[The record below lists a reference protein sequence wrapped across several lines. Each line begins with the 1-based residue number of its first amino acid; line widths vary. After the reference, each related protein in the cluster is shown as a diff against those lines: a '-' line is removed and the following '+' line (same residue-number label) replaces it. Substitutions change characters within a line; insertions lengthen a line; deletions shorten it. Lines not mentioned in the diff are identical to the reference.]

1 MEGLTDGD
9 IWRLDIFEG
18 AEYER
23 CRVRCRLLGEGE
35 GEGDGGG
42 DEEGREV
49 EAETYVWKEEGRE
62 LLEMGEWDFEV
73 FRREKMGRWVGG
85 SGEFDGEFGGSF

>member
-1 MEGLTDGD
+1 MRGTYVEGLTDGD

-18 AEYER
+18 EEYER
-23 CRVRCRLLGEGE
+23 RRVRCRVLRDGEGE
-35 GEGDGGG
+35 GE
-42 DEEGREV
+42 EGEEV

-85 SGEFDGEFGGSF
+85 SGEFDGEF